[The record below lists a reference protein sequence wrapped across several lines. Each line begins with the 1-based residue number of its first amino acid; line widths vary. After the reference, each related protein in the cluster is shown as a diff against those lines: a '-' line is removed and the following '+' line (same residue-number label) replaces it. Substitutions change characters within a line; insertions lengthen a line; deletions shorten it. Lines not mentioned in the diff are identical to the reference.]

1 MKDELYYL
9 VLCPMTPRGRVI
21 FFQIRL
27 RSGGEQQQILH
38 GVRHGGRRVVLLEWR
53 SELAD
58 DAAVGVGFS
67 AHFIRSS

>member
-1 MKDELYYL
+1 MKDELYL

-21 FFQIRL
+21 FFQFRL

-38 GVRHGGRRVVLLEWR
+38 GVRHGGGRRVVLLEWR